1 MQLRLEPVT
10 QENRLAV
17 LSLRAG
23 TGQEGFVETVSAC
36 LDEAAQRADW
46 RPVAIY
52 DGTAVVWF
60 AMYGY
65 FWEYRRGPRV
75 AGQALIDAARQG
87 RGYGRAAVASLL
99 ARLAG
104 GIRPAGYLSERSGRQ
119 SPLLRACMRRLGSS
133 SPKRGMST
141 ASMCAPARLHLYAGR
156 KGQAVKQN
164 RAAPIPALRERGGPF
179 SVWGNGKGPAFQAAS
194 SSFVRAASSDTAV
207 SSGAM
212 VLMPKI
218 KYRI

>member
-17 LSLRAG
+17 LGLRAG
-23 TGQEGFVETVSAC
+23 TGQEGFVEAVSAC

-46 RPVAIY
+46 RPMAIY
-52 DGTAVVWF
+52 DGTAVVGF

-65 FWEYRRGPRV
+65 FWEYPPAGRV
-75 AGQALIDAARQG
+75 WLDRLLIDAARQG

-119 SPLLRACMRRLGSS
+119 HRC
-133 SPKRGMST
+133 
-141 ASMCAPARLHLYAGR
+141 CAP
-156 KGQAVKQN
+156 V
-164 RAAPIPALRERGGPF
+164 
-179 SVWGNGKGPAFQAAS
+179 
-194 SSFVRAASSDTAV
+194 
-207 SSGAM
+207 
-212 VLMPKI
+212 
-218 KYRI
+218 

>member
-52 DGTAVVWF
+52 DGTAVVGF

-65 FWEYRRGPRV
+65 FWEYPPAGRV
-75 AGQALIDAARQG
+75 WLDRLLIDAARQG
-87 RGYGRAAVASLL
+87 RGYGKAAVASLL
-99 ARLAG
+99 ARLAEEYG
-104 GIRPAGYLSERSGRQ
+104 QIGR
-119 SPLLRACMRRLGSS
+119 A
-133 SPKRGMST
+133 
-141 ASMCAPARLHLYAGR
+141 H
-156 KGQAVKQN
+156 V
-164 RAAPIPALRERGGPF
+164 
-179 SVWGNGKGPAFQAAS
+179 
-194 SSFVRAASSDTAV
+194 
-207 SSGAM
+207 
-212 VLMPKI
+212 
-218 KYRI
+218 

>member
-1 MQLRLEPVT
+1 MQLRLAPVT

-52 DGTAVVWF
+52 DGTAVVGF

-65 FWEYRRGPRV
+65 FWEYPPAGRVWLDRLLIRRQAGPRLRQSRRGIS
-75 AGQALIDAARQG
+75 AGPLG
-87 RGYGRAAVASLL
+87 
-99 ARLAG
+99 G

-119 SPLLRACMRRLGSS
+119 HRC
-133 SPKRGMST
+133 
-141 ASMCAPARLHLYAGR
+141 CAP
-156 KGQAVKQN
+156 V
-164 RAAPIPALRERGGPF
+164 
-179 SVWGNGKGPAFQAAS
+179 
-194 SSFVRAASSDTAV
+194 
-207 SSGAM
+207 
-212 VLMPKI
+212 
-218 KYRI
+218 

>member
-46 RPVAIY
+46 RPMAIY
-52 DGTAVVWF
+52 DGTAVVGF

-65 FWEYRRGPRV
+65 FWEYPPAGRV
-75 AGQALIDAARQG
+75 WLDRLLIDAARQG

-99 ARLAG
+99 ARLAEEYG
-104 GIRPAGYLSERSGRQ
+104 PRDIYLSVVDGNTAAARLYEAFGFVFTEERDVHGEHVMRRPAAPGR
-119 SPLLRACMRRLGSS
+119 GS
-133 SPKRGMST
+133 
-141 ASMCAPARLHLYAGR
+141 
-156 KGQAVKQN
+156 
-164 RAAPIPALRERGGPF
+164 
-179 SVWGNGKGPAFQAAS
+179 
-194 SSFVRAASSDTAV
+194 
-207 SSGAM
+207 
-212 VLMPKI
+212 
-218 KYRI
+218 

>member
-46 RPVAIY
+46 RPMAIY
-52 DGTAVVWF
+52 DGTAVVGF

-65 FWEYRRGPRV
+65 FWEYPPAGRV
-75 AGQALIDAARQG
+75 WLDRLLIDAARQG

-99 ARLAG
+99 ARLAEEYG
-104 GIRPAGYLSERSGRQ
+104 PRDIYLSVVDGT
-119 SPLLRACMRRLGSS
+119 PLLRACMRRLGSS

-141 ASMCAPARLHLYAGR
+141 ASM
-156 KGQAVKQN
+156 
-164 RAAPIPALRERGGPF
+164 
-179 SVWGNGKGPAFQAAS
+179 
-194 SSFVRAASSDTAV
+194 
-207 SSGAM
+207 
-212 VLMPKI
+212 
-218 KYRI
+218 

>member
-52 DGTAVVWF
+52 DGTAVVGF

-65 FWEYRRGPRV
+65 FWEYPPAGRV
-75 AGQALIDAARQG
+75 WLDRLLIDAARQG

-99 ARLAG
+99 ARLAEEYG
-104 GIRPAGYLSERSGRQ
+104 PRDIYLSVVDGN
-119 SPLLRACMRRLGSS
+119 
-133 SPKRGMST
+133 T
-141 ASMCAPARLHLYAGR
+141 AAARLYEAFGFVFTEERDVHGEHLYAGH

-164 RAAPIPALRERGGPF
+164 RAAPFRAAGTGRPLFRL
-179 SVWGNGKGPAFQAAS
+179 GNGKGLAFQAAS
-194 SSFVRAASSDTAV
+194 SSFVRAASSGTAV

>member
-52 DGTAVVWF
+52 DGTVGSPF
-60 AMYGY
+60 LEGY
-65 FWEYRRGPRV
+65 VRL
-75 AGQALIDAARQG
+75 LIDAARQG

-99 ARLAG
+99 ARLAEEYG
-104 GIRPAGYLSERSGRQ
+104 PRDIYLSVVDGNTAAARLYEAFGFVFTEERDVHGEHVMRRPAAAVR
-119 SPLLRACMRRLGSS
+119 GS
-133 SPKRGMST
+133 
-141 ASMCAPARLHLYAGR
+141 
-156 KGQAVKQN
+156 
-164 RAAPIPALRERGGPF
+164 
-179 SVWGNGKGPAFQAAS
+179 
-194 SSFVRAASSDTAV
+194 
-207 SSGAM
+207 
-212 VLMPKI
+212 
-218 KYRI
+218 

>member
-46 RPVAIY
+46 RPMAIY
-52 DGTAVVWF
+52 DGTAVVGF

-65 FWEYRRGPRV
+65 FWEYPPAGRV
-75 AGQALIDAARQG
+75 WLDRLLIDAARQG
-87 RGYGRAAVASLL
+87 
-99 ARLAG
+99 
-104 GIRPAGYLSERSGRQ
+104 
-119 SPLLRACMRRLGSS
+119 
-133 SPKRGMST
+133 
-141 ASMCAPARLHLYAGR
+141 AGR

-164 RAAPIPALRERGGPF
+164 RAAPFRAAGTGRPLFRL
-179 SVWGNGKGPAFQAAS
+179 GNGRGPAFQAAS
-194 SSFVRAASSDTAV
+194 SSFVRAASSGTAV